1 MSKFLAEVAEDL
13 LASVEDF
20 EKHICVIPNKRMAL
34 FLKRELQK
42 QSNKP
47 GFLPLFVTTSDL
59 LEKITPYKVLGGLD
73 ASIQLYISYL
83 KVAEETIEFKE
94 FLSWGSQVLR
104 DFNDID
110 LYQVDQKQ
118 LFSYVSDAR
127 AIEVWN
133 VDGTEITPF
142 QERYLKFWKSL
153 GSLYYQFKEDL
164 KANDN
169 AYSGMA
175 YSYMNEYFSKLESH
189 FEGYQFSVI
198 GFNALSKVERSIFK
212 KIESAFNA
220 KFYWDTDQFSLKD
233 DSMESALFLR
243 RLVKDFNSFENT
255 FDSREIKKSIKV
267 IPCAQT
273 VLQGKYVAQ
282 ELKNL
287 RTDDNLETAVL
298 LADENLLIPT
308 LNAFDDT
315 LDAPNVSMGY
325 TIKNTAIF
333 SLIEVL
339 IDLKVRQARQN
350 SNSIYYKDILRLFE
364 HEFGQLLISSI
375 SWNKLRKTL
384 VKNNT
389 VYCSSKWLSEFE
401 VHEALSSFL
410 KSDWSKSF
418 SSEYISEFFKKVQ
431 HDLSKSDWEKEQ
443 LFILQSKLEVINE
456 YTKEYSFLNDYQVI
470 RKIYRQLLSQEQL
483 DLRGE
488 PLSGVQVM
496 GLLESRGLDFKNV
509 FITSVNED
517 VFPKADRKDSFI
529 PYDIKVQFGMPTW
542 KEKDAVYA
550 YYFYRAIQRAEQVY
564 LCYSEQG
571 GETGGAE
578 KSRFIS
584 QLRFEWEETHK
595 VDNTLEW
602 VQNESIIQGNAQLA
616 RKINMSA
623 DIQDRLKEWMSRK
636 VSPSALNTYL
646 DCTMNFYYQYVLRL
660 GEIDEV
666 EETIS
671 DSTFGS
677 IIHAVLEDL
686 FEPHLEKDIKEDD
699 WDKMLVLYPALLKKR
714 YAEGLKDSSFD
725 SGKNYLSYKVASNYI
740 KRFISIQK
748 EEWRDVYFEKLKVNA
763 LEQTLEGKLTLK
775 NQWEVNIYGN
785 IDRIDDVNGKIR
797 VVDYKSGNVQ
807 ASDLSVKT
815 IPDLLKKPKAF
826 QLMIYAWLYYKNSGL
841 VPVSAGNISF
851 QNMKEFFLPVKIA
864 GSEIL
869 NQAVLEEFESILKVL
884 LEDMLS
890 AENVFVHAEE
900 STKGKYCEYCV

>member
-42 QSNKP
+42 QSSKP
-47 GFLPLFVTTSDL
+47 GFLPLFLTTSDL
-59 LEKITPYKVLGGLD
+59 LEKTTPYKVLSGLD
-73 ASIQLYISYL
+73 ASVQLYISYK

-133 VDGTEITPF
+133 IDGTEITPF

-153 GSLYYQFKEDL
+153 ASLYSQFKKDL
-164 KANDN
+164 EATDS

-175 YSYMNEYFSKLESH
+175 YSYMNEHFTKLESQ
-189 FEGYQFSVI
+189 FEGYQVSVI

-212 KIESAFNA
+212 KIEYAFNA

-243 RLVKDFNSFENT
+243 RLVKDFNSYENT

-287 RTDDNLETAVL
+287 KSEDNLETAVL

-315 LDAPNVSMGY
+315 LEAPNVSMGY

-333 SLIEVL
+333 SFIEVL
-339 IDLKVRQARQN
+339 IDLKIRQARQN
-350 SNSIYYKDILRLFE
+350 SNSVYYKDILRLFE
-364 HEFGQLLISSI
+364 HEFGQLLIDSNA
-375 SWNKLRKTL
+375 WNKLRKTL

-389 VYCSSKWLSEFE
+389 VYCSSEWLSGFE
-401 VHEALSSFL
+401 VHSALRDFL
-410 KSDWSKSF
+410 RSDWAKRF
-418 SSEYISEFFKKVQ
+418 SSSYISEFFKQVQ
-431 HDLSKSDWEKEQ
+431 LVLSKSDWEKEQ
-443 LFILQSKLEVINE
+443 LFILQSKLEVIND
-456 YTKEYSFLNDYQVI
+456 YTKEYEFLNDYQVI

-595 VDNTLEW
+595 IENSLKW
-602 VQNESIIQGNAQLA
+602 VQNESIIQGNTQLA
-616 RKINMSA
+616 RKINMSS

-646 DCTMNFYYQYVLRL
+646 DCTMNFYYQYILRL

-686 FEPHLEKDIKEDD
+686 FEPHLGQDIKEED

-714 YAEGLKDSSFD
+714 YSEGLKDSSFD
-725 SGKNYLSYKVASNYI
+725 SGKNYLSFKVASNYI

-748 EEWRDVYFEKLKVNA
+748 DEWRDTYFENLKVNA
-763 LEQTLEGKLTLK
+763 LEQTLEGKLTLGNK
-775 NQWEVNIYGN
+775 WEVNVFGN

-807 ASDLSVKT
+807 VSDLSVKT
-815 IPDLLKKPKAF
+815 IPDLVKKPKAF
-826 QLMIYAWLYYKNSGL
+826 QLMIYAWLYYKNSDL

-851 QNMKEFFLPVKIA
+851 QNMKEFFLPVKIS
-864 GSEIL
+864 GCEIL
-869 NQAVLEEFESILKVL
+869 NQTVLEEFERLLKQL
-884 LEDMLS
+884 LEDMS
-890 AENVFVHAEE
+890 SDENVFMHTEE
-900 STKGKYCEYCV
+900 SSKGKFCEYCV